1 MHEIRLE
8 LARDHDFPEGSR
20 LHGYV
25 LRAPLDP
32 QGRLDSEAWLAKPSA
47 CTVRRFWAGEDDLI
61 GRLSHGAHGWLFTYG
76 FDEVDEPLFR
86 LGEHRL
92 ATGEYLSITEHD
104 GKQRTFHV
112 TKATALP
119 H

>member
-32 QGRLDSEAWLAKPSA
+32 HGRLDSEAWLAKPSA
-47 CTVRRFWAGEDDLI
+47 CTN
-61 GRLSHGAHGWLFTYG
+61 
-76 FDEVDEPLFR
+76 
-86 LGEHRL
+86 
-92 ATGEYLSITEHD
+92 
-104 GKQRTFHV
+104 
-112 TKATALP
+112 
-119 H
+119 